1 MIKETKE
8 FLKRIFFVEDFEMN
22 VLEYEE
28 YAIENLH
35 VRNRFYGLLHFY
47 KARADRYKR
56 FYYGCTVISITVPAV
71 VMVFTSSLST
81 TDNKYKWLIAGLSG
95 IASISAGVKELGN
108 YHENWI
114 RLRMCGEKLKSE
126 FYKYITE
133 VKPYDNKE
141 TKDSCFIFEMENIVD
156 NENND
161 WLNLKNNKDKHENE
175 LTALIESLKNIDDIG
190 NLGDI
195 KVTINA
201 TIDKLIKEKERE
213 IKKFQG
219 YTN

>member
-1 MIKETKE
+1 
-8 FLKRIFFVEDFEMN
+8 
-22 VLEYEE
+22 
-28 YAIENLH
+28 
-35 VRNRFYGLLHFY
+35 
-47 KARADRYKR
+47 
-56 FYYGCTVISITVPAV
+56 
-71 VMVFTSSLST
+71 
-81 TDNKYKWLIAGLSG
+81 
-95 IASISAGVKELGN
+95 
-108 YHENWI
+108 
-114 RLRMCGEKLKSE
+114 
-126 FYKYITE
+126 
-133 VKPYDNKE
+133 
-141 TKDSCFIFEMENIVD
+141 MENIVD

-175 LTALIESLKNIDDIG
+175 LTAFIESLKNIDDIG